1 MFKHE
6 ASNSTLIH
14 ANMFRRND
22 DAQYGLG
29 ARYGANPLQSAVW
42 LRGCEWLCVLTYHQ
56 ELNLLVGDITS
67 SCSSV
72 LWRSE
77 ESASETRRQVRQS
90 LSMNHRNILSSQH
103 REGERERE
111 WERSYLP
118 NEYCRRIYWLKLLIN
133 LLNSMHDRNFERREP
148 MCIGNF
154 GLTPTKSWGTIQQR
168 KENEMGNLHKDEWG
182 SPLVEFWFE
191 QIGGECTPAHCGS
204 IRAPGFQLFLILVS
218 EHISNNND
226 NCSNCAQN
234 WLTIDQGAK
243 YYAYRLQ
250 STIYLCGCEWHRV
263 LTYQLEQNML
273 VERYHVQLNTS
284 KTTQDRFDPYIP
296 SYRQGRRGGRFD
308 RVYIWIMGTFCQ
320 SRTGSYFDLYILTNY
335 KQLSTITFPSGSK
348 SQAMK
353 SCLL

>member
-1 MFKHE
+1 MINTDKEMRQFDYLIICSTWFSCHVNISPRTKPIGWWYHILLFKCTMTFWRIGKWDEE
-6 ASNSTLIH
+6 AGSAEFIYESSEHSVGPTL
-14 ANMFRRND
+14 R
-22 DAQYGLG
+22 
-29 ARYGANPLQSAVW
+29 V
-42 LRGCEWLCVLTYHQ
+42 
-56 ELNLLVGDITS
+56 
-67 SCSSV
+67 
-72 LWRSE
+72 
-77 ESASETRRQVRQS
+77 
-90 LSMNHRNILSSQH
+90 
-103 REGERERE
+103 
-111 WERSYLP
+111 WERSNLP

-243 YYAYRLQ
+243 YYANRLQ

-308 RVYIWIMGTFCQ
+308 RVYLLIMGTFCQ

-335 KQLSTITFPSGSK
+335 KQLSTITFLSGSK